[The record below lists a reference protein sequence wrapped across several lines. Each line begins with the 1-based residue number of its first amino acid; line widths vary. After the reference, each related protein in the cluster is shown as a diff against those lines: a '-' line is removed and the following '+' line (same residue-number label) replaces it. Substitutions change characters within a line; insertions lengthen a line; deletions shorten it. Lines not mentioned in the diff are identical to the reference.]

1 MLIAYRKVISNK
13 GASGVD
19 GVTVEEIK
27 DYVNQN
33 WKNIKKQIETRNYRP
48 QPVKRVEIPKLN
60 GGIRKLGIPTI
71 MDRII
76 QQAMVQKLE
85 PICEPY
91 FSDYLVLGGA
101 VVREETSC
109 HWLKTCIDLCQQ
121 RLSSQKK

>member
-1 MLIAYRKVISNK
+1 MLLAYR
-13 GASGVD
+13 
-19 GVTVEEIK
+19 VEEIK

-33 WKNIKKQIETRNYRP
+33 WKNIKSQIKTRNYRP
-48 QPVKRVEIPKLN
+48 QPVKGVEIPKPN

-91 FSDYLVLGGA
+91 FSDYSYGF
-101 VVREETSC
+101 RPNRS
-109 HWLKTCIDLCQQ
+109 
-121 RLSSQKK
+121 